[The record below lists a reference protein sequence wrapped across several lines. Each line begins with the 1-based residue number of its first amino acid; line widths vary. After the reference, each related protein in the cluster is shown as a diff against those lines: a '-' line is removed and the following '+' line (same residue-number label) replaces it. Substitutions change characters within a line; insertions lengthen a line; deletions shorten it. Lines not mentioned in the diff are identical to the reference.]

1 MADLNA
7 QDLGTPTMPGTDPL
21 APPAANN
28 NRPLTSPEK
37 AAVIIALL
45 GADRAGPVVEKIED
59 RHLRAFMSALENL
72 QQIPRESMLAVVADF
87 ITQMNTRRS
96 GFRGGPMAA
105 KELAESLF
113 EEERAAR
120 LFGAPPPPPAPK
132 TPADVV
138 WSTLRDKKVPEIA
151 GYLKKQKPPVISIIL
166 SQFSTDKAGE
176 ILAELPEDIS
186 VSSVSEMSRDIPIDQ
201 RTLDAIAELIQIE
214 FLASDGEEEAHSS
227 IAFVSEVLG
236 ILPRERRD
244 VMLET
249 LEKSDPEQ
257 AEMIKRKM
265 LTFED
270 LTSRLP
276 TTAIPIIFRDFDQG
290 KLLKVLKAGESQEP
304 KVIEYF
310 YANISQRMAGQFKE
324 QVEEMSDLTQ
334 KEADGAISSLM
345 GFISTLERQK
355 RITLIRPAADAEA

>member
-1 MADLNA
+1 MAEPIV
-7 QDLGTPTMPGTDPL
+7 QDASAAAMLGAGNR
-21 APPAANN
+21 APAAANN
-28 NRPLTSPEK
+28 NRPLTMPEK

-45 GADRAGPVVEKIED
+45 GADKAGPVVEKIED

-87 ITQMNTRRS
+87 ITEMNTRRS
-96 GFRGGPMAA
+96 GFRGGPAAA

-113 EEERAAR
+113 EEERAAQ

-132 TPADVV
+132 TPADEV
-138 WSTLRDKKVPEIA
+138 WSTLKNKKITDIA
-151 GYLKKQKPPVISIIL
+151 GYLKKQRPQVISIIL

-176 ILAELPEDIS
+176 VLGELPEELSIAC
-186 VSSVSEMSRDIPIDQ
+186 VKEMSRDTAIDQ

-214 FLASDGEEEAHSS
+214 FLASDGEEDGQSS

-236 ILPRERRD
+236 ILPRDRRD
-244 VMLET
+244 IMLDT
-249 LEKSDPEQ
+249 LEKSDPAQ

-276 TTAIPIIFRDFDQG
+276 TTAIPILFRDFDQA
-290 KLLKVLKAGESQEP
+290 KLLRVLKAGAEQEP
-304 KVIEYF
+304 DVIEYF

-324 QVEEMSDLTQ
+324 QVEEMGDLTQ
-334 KEADGAISSLM
+334 KEADGAISGLM

-355 RITLIRPAADAEA
+355 RITLIRPVVEGEE